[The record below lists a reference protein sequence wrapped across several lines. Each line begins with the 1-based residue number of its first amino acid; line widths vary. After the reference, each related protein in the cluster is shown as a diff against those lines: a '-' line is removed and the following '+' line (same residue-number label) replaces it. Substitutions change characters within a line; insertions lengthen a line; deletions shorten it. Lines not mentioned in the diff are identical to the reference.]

1 MTPPN
6 SFSNDSGRA
15 QSNTLAIALIV
26 SIVFM
31 GGLFTVYA
39 QTETLNSFQA
49 VAEADT
55 AESSMVYLASQ
66 MSNVAF
72 SASDSTEDLR
82 FTATSYG
89 TVTADDGGNIEIEIE
104 PTSGG
109 TETIMD
115 ESLGT
120 IRYTGGENAELAVQG
135 GGVWRT
141 TQSGDANAVLIS
153 GPPITYSDGTL
164 NAPIQRIDADE
175 SHIISPN
182 IEIWTQS
189 YENPAGPR
197 RTGLPATNPSLVTPY
212 ENPAGPRRTVH
223 YPNESAG
230 DTNPV
235 TDATVRITITS
246 EYSDAW
252 GDYFESNGATSVD
265 RSVGAN
271 TVEVEYDYNSI
282 SEDGYIHIADTE
294 LTVN

>member
-15 QSNTLAIALIV
+15 QSNTLAIAFIV

-197 RTGLPATNPSLVTPY
+197 RT
-212 ENPAGPRRTVH
+212 VH

>member
-72 SASDSTEDLR
+72 STSDSTEDLR

-197 RTGLPATNPSLVTPY
+197 RT
-212 ENPAGPRRTVH
+212 VH

>member
-66 MSNVAF
+66 MSNAAF

-197 RTGLPATNPSLVTPY
+197 RT
-212 ENPAGPRRTVH
+212 VH

>member
-66 MSNVAF
+66 MSNAAF

-197 RTGLPATNPSLVTPY
+197 RT
-212 ENPAGPRRTVH
+212 VH

-235 TDATVRITITS
+235 TNATVRITITS

>member
-197 RTGLPATNPSLVTPY
+197 RT
-212 ENPAGPRRTVH
+212 VH